1 MPKSDLATISP
12 VMLSIGLVLP
22 AVASNIVATHPL
34 STFLWATASK
44 MFTSAVLWA
53 FLQYIPSV
61 YVNNSEPTYSFFA
74 ALTLA
79 MFLHECAGT
88 LIFISLMSFFS
99 KISDPSIGG
108 SYMTLLNTITNW
120 GYKWPSVLILWLIPK
135 LTQSH
140 CEISTTGTI
149 VELEQHCHFHHGK
162 ACHDQGGKCVDAL
175 DGYTILTFCCLA
187 VGIVWI
193 FIFRQYVQK
202 LETLPID
209 NWMIG
214 NSKSI

>member
-12 VMLSIGLVLP
+12 IMLSIGLALP
-22 AVASNIVATHPL
+22 AIAGNVVASYPL
-34 STFLWATASK
+34 TTFLWGTGSK
-44 MFTSAVLWA
+44 MITSVILWA
-53 FLQYIPSV
+53 ILQYIPSV
-61 YVNNSEPTYSFFA
+61 YANGSEPSYLFFTG
-74 ALTLA
+74 LTTM

-120 GYKWPSVLILWLIPK
+120 GYKWPSILILWLIPK
-135 LTQSH
+135 LTQSS
-140 CEISTTGTI
+140 CQNALTNDVI
-149 VELEQHCHFHHGK
+149 ELEQQCHFHHAK
-162 ACHDQGGKCVDAL
+162 ACHELGGKCVDIV
-175 DGYTILTFCCLA
+175 DGFTILTFCCLV

-193 FIFRQYVQK
+193 FVFRGYVQR
-202 LETLPID
+202 LESIPID

-214 NSKSI
+214 NNKSI